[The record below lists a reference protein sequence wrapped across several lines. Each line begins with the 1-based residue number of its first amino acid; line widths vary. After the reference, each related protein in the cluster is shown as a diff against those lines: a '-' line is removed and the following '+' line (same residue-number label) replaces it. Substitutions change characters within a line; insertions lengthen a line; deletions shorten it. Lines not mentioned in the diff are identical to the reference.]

1 MNRSALA
8 AALVVVSAA
17 APAHAYVR
25 YLTDSG
31 QPFHWSQ
38 TCVPLVG
45 FPNDLV
51 EMTPEDV
58 NVAATRAAGA
68 WSADE
73 LPCTYMR
80 INVEMSS
87 KPTPRAKFDSAN
99 FLIFRSDSWC
109 RQAASGGACTAYD
122 PSALAIT
129 SVFVNTR
136 DGRIRD
142 GDIEVNAKYF
152 VWANLDDSSGA
163 AADPRDLQD
172 LQNALTHE
180 MGHLIGLDHT
190 CYGGGTDRPRPNDDM
205 GAPVPD
211 CDKASTAIRE
221 TTMFA
226 SADKKDVSKRS
237 LEADDKK
244 AVCEIYPV
252 VQDPLNCP
260 AASLVGD
267 SGGGCNCAAAGMRKE
282 MSGGNQPAA
291 SLAMAVGLAL
301 GAVLLRK
308 RRRKASG

>member
-1 MNRSALA
+1 MKQSALVA
-8 AALVVVSAA
+8 AVVVVSAVT
-17 APAHAYVR
+17 PAHAYVR
-25 YLTDSG
+25 YLTDGG

-45 FPNDLV
+45 FPNDLP
-51 EMTPEDV
+51 EMTPEQI
-58 NVAATRAAGA
+58 NTAATLAAGA
-68 WSADE
+68 WSADA

-99 FLIFRSDSWC
+99 YLIFRSDSWC
-109 RQAASGGACTAYD
+109 RQAATGGSCTAYD

-163 AADPRDLQD
+163 APDPRDLQD

-190 CYGGGTDRPRPNDDM
+190 CYGAGDRPRPNDDT
-205 GAPVPD
+205 GQPIPD
-211 CDKASTAIRE
+211 CNKASTEIRE

-226 SADKKDVSKRS
+226 SADKGDVSKRT
-237 LEADDKK
+237 LAADDQK

-260 AASLVGD
+260 AASLPGNP
-267 SGGGCNCAAAGMRKE
+267 GGGCDCAAAGMGQA
-282 MSGGNQPAA
+282 MPGGDQRAPALVA
-291 SLAMAVGLAL
+291 GLAL

-308 RRRKASG
+308 RRRRASG